1 MSVYTIALYESL
13 KLDGDAEDCIL
24 APQTLAAG
32 ANDSAWISMA
42 GYRNAL
48 FIVQL
53 GALNDAAATVDI
65 VIEQAT
71 DNAGTGAKALAG
83 RRGAKAATQITAGAG
98 FATGNRL
105 VLLYVRAE
113 EMDVNNAFNFL
124 NCEITVS
131 AGDTCLASVVCA
143 RDVAEY
149 KPVTTTNVEEV
160 VD

>member
-1 MSVYTIALYESL
+1 MDFTKALYEAL
-13 KLDGDAEDCIL
+13 KLDGDAEDVIL

-42 GYRNAL
+42 GFRSVL

-83 RRGAKAATQITAGAG
+83 RRGAKAATQIVAGAG

-113 EMDVNNAFNFL
+113 EMDVNNGFAFL
-124 NCEITVS
+124 NCEVTVS
-131 AGDTCLASVVCA
+131 AGDTCLAAVVAA
-143 RDVAEY
+143 RGVAEY
-149 KPVTTTNVEEV
+149 KPVTDTNVEEI